1 MMMSEYTV
9 IITHAPYGQEK
20 PFTALRIVQA
30 AFAHKVNIFML
41 EDGVYVAKKGQKAD
55 VRIEDML
62 KDAINSGV
70 KVKLCVSCAEA
81 RGITEDEIVDG
92 AEIGVMKELSE
103 WIERS
108 DKVMVF

>member
-1 MMMSEYTV
+1 
-9 IITHAPYGQEK
+9 
-20 PFTALRIVQA
+20 
-30 AFAHKVNIFML
+30 
-41 EDGVYVAKKGQKAD
+41 
-55 VRIEDML
+55 
-62 KDAINSGV
+62 V

-92 AEIGVMKELSE
+92 AEIGVMKELIE